1 MKKDKVFNLRLTEQD
16 EKELQEVANT
26 IRRSKSGTLRF
37 ALHEIARVVRDHPNK
52 AELIRTM
59 RVE

>member
-37 ALHEIARVVRDHPNK
+37 ALNEIARVVRESPDK
-52 AELIRTM
+52 AELIRTI

>member
-1 MKKDKVFNLRLTEQD
+1 MKKVKVFNLRMTEQD
-16 EKELQEVANT
+16 EKELQEVAST

-52 AELIRTM
+52 AELIRTI

>member
-1 MKKDKVFNLRLTEQD
+1 MKKNKVFNLRLTEQD
-16 EKELQEVANT
+16 EKELQEVASM

-37 ALHEIARVVRDHPNK
+37 ALHEVARVVREYPNK
-52 AELIRTM
+52 AELIRTI